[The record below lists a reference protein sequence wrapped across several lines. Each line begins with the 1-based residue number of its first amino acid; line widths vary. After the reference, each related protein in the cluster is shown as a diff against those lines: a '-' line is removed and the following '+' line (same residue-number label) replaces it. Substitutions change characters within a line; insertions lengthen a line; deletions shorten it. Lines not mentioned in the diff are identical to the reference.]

1 MGKCFY
7 KRYKRKNHYKLNV
20 MEDIQEKAY
29 QDDLNKAEES
39 IHQAPRNPI
48 PVPKVKEKKPSDNS
62 KKKEEKNG
70 ETKS

>member
-1 MGKCFY
+1 
-7 KRYKRKNHYKLNV
+7 

-39 IHQAPRNPI
+39 IHQSPRNPI

-62 KKKEEKNG
+62 KKKEGKNG